1 MVGGSE
7 SRRRGADELTSHRQK
22 TLPRPIS
29 NKEVIKGAS
38 KCAVDFEGQP
48 VREGSGKGVRR
59 CRLWLARRTP
69 LITPAGVK
77 KPGAHSLYS
86 SSRDVEQR
94 TLEHCRLI
102 FSKENLTYREES
114 DFLFSFFFYFWAMT
128 RLIFSQ
134 SLCRL
139 KLLREFAKGQ
149 TGNKATKVKAIEKK
163 RKLSLNGLI

>member
-1 MVGGSE
+1 MRWAERDNWGLKLGKLWMVGGSE
-7 SRRRGADELTSHRQK
+7 SRCGGADELTSHRQK

-29 NKEVIKGAS
+29 NKEVIKGAG
-38 KCAVDFEGQP
+38 KCALDFEGQP
-48 VREGSGKGVRR
+48 VREGSGKGVRL

-102 FSKENLTYREES
+102 FRKENLTYREES
-114 DFLFSFFFYFWAMT
+114 DFLFFSFLFWAMNI
-128 RLIFSQ
+128 LISQ
-134 SLCRL
+134 FVQVEAFEGVC
-139 KLLREFAKGQ
+139 KG
-149 TGNKATKVKAIEKK
+149 
-163 RKLSLNGLI
+163 SNGKQSH